1 MGVNICGNDNVT
13 YYDVQSIYRENNFGK
28 KIWKYV
34 HFKFQFHLLLENM
47 TKLMLKID
55 NKVE

>member
-28 KIWKYV
+28 KYG
-34 HFKFQFHLLLENM
+34 NM
-47 TKLMLKID
+47 FTL
-55 NKVE
+55 NFNFTYY